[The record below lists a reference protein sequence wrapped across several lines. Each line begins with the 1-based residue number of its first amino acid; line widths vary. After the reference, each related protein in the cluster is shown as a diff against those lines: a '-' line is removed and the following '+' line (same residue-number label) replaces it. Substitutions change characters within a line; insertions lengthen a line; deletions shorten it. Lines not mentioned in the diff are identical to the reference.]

1 MYTEQEDRGRDGSIY
16 LGASCYWPP
25 CPTLKVFRFLF
36 YSFFLSFLRQHDVHI
51 FFCEMWVQLCFV
63 HRGAGRD
70 MTDYWGST
78 VESVVPDFKPKAWW
92 DFLLETPGREMTITG
107 ESDFSPGLSSS
118 TTLVQPTSRVM
129 FPMAP
134 YGDGSY
140 SYCLLLTLVSGLQQR
155 IRFPSLFKFG
165 PLWRVGVPKCES
177 CERGDHAGDCGTLMH
192 LDSPQPPR
200 MQTTSSENWSCPKPI
215 LSFYWLNPQQGDH
228 I

>member
-1 MYTEQEDRGRDGSIY
+1 MFLS
-16 LGASCYWPP
+16 
-25 CPTLKVFRFLF
+25 LF
-36 YSFFLSFLRQHDVHI
+36 YSIFLSILRQHDVQI
-51 FFCEMWVQLCFV
+51 FLLWDVSSIVFCTQR
-63 HRGAGRD
+63 RGSWHDWLLREHSGVSRSRFQ
-70 MTDYWGST
+70 TKSLP
-78 VESVVPDFKPKAWW
+78 SLAWW

-107 ESDFSPGLSSS
+107 ESDFSPGLSSP
-118 TTLVQPTSRVM
+118 TTLVQPTSRVI

-177 CERGDHAGDCGTLMH
+177 CEREDHAGDCGTLMH

-215 LSFYWLNPQQGDH
+215 SNFYWLNPQQGDH

>member
-1 MYTEQEDRGRDGSIY
+1 
-16 LGASCYWPP
+16 
-25 CPTLKVFRFLF
+25 
-36 YSFFLSFLRQHDVHI
+36 
-51 FFCEMWVQLCFV
+51 MWVQLCFV

-134 YGDGSY
+134 YGDSSY

-177 CERGDHAGDCGTLMH
+177 CERGDHADAPWQSSTSQDADNKQWELK
-192 LDSPQPPR
+192 LS
-200 MQTTSSENWSCPKPI
+200 QTHFEFLLIKSSTRRSYLVKFLC
-215 LSFYWLNPQQGDH
+215 
-228 I
+228 

>member
-25 CPTLKVFRFLF
+25 CPTLKVFMFLYPF
-36 YSFFLSFLRQHDVHI
+36 YSFFLFILRQHDGSH
-51 FFCEMWVQLCFV
+51 FAFCEMWVQLCFV

-118 TTLVQPTSRVM
+118 TTLVQPTSRVI
-129 FPMAP
+129 FPM
-134 YGDGSY
+134 GDGSY

-165 PLWRVGVPKCES
+165 PLWCVGVPKCES
-177 CERGDHAGDCGTLMH
+177 CERPCWWLWDTDAPWQSSTSQDADNKQWELK
-192 LDSPQPPR
+192 LSPFWV
-200 MQTTSSENWSCPKPI
+200 SI
-215 LSFYWLNPQQGDH
+215 D
-228 I
+228 

>member
-1 MYTEQEDRGRDGSIY
+1 M
-16 LGASCYWPP
+16 
-25 CPTLKVFRFLF
+25 
-36 YSFFLSFLRQHDVHI
+36 VHI
-51 FFCEMWVQLCFV
+51 FLLWDVSSIVFCTQR
-63 HRGAGRD
+63 RGSWH
-70 MTDYWGST
+70 DYWGST

-134 YGDGSY
+134 YGDSSY

-165 PLWRVGVPKCES
+165 PLWRVGVPECES

-200 MQTTSSENWSCPKPI
+200 MQTTSSENWSCPKPV
-215 LSFYWLNPQQGDH
+215 LNFYWLNPQQGDH